1 MGLMVAGSSFL
12 TVALPLPVPQSPR
25 LCGVSAAIPGAKA
38 LGQKQHIV
46 LSAVDNFGIIL
57 L

>member
-1 MGLMVAGSSFL
+1 MVAGSSFL